1 MGHRKHSAPRH
12 GSLGLRPRKRAAR
25 IVPRVR
31 SWPSETWFDRIIKSI
46 GVEEASKLGI
56 QNKPVLLGFVAYK
69 AGMSHVI
76 AIDDR
81 PNTPTYGKEVFKPV
95 TILDAPPIV
104 VLGVRGYEYDP
115 MRGLYSIGEA
125 WKSPIEAISEMYE
138 KIYSENP
145 LVDFNVKDMIRKY
158 LKGLRKVNPGLV
170 KPDPSSEYGYKFI
183 EMNWEKRLEDLKSRE
198 LADIRVIVS
207 TIPVLSGIGKKKPEI
222 IEIKIG
228 GGSNIDERVKY
239 AEEILGSY
247 VTVDQVFR
255 EGQFVDV
262 IGVTKGKGFQGVI
275 KRFGV
280 KELPRWHKHRKGSR
294 KIGSRSPGFGTMSET
309 PQPGQMGFH
318 RRTEYNKRILRI
330 GLYGWEVTPKGGFL
344 GYGIVYGPYI
354 MLEGSVIGPRKRL
367 LVLRH
372 PIRPPEW
379 TPIEAPKIVYFSH
392 ESKQGV

>member
-12 GSLGLRPRKRAAR
+12 GSLGVRPRKRAAK

-31 SWPSETWFDRIIKSI
+31 SWPSKSWFEILYDKL
-46 GVEEASKLGI
+46 GEEEAGKLGI
-56 QNKPVLLGFVAYK
+56 STKPVLLGYAAYK

-76 AIDDR
+76 IVDDR
-81 PNTPTYGKEVFKPV
+81 PNTPTSGKEVFRPV
-95 TILDAPPIV
+95 TILDTPPLI
-104 VLGVRGYEYDP
+104 VLGIRGYAYDP
-115 MRGLYSIGEA
+115 MRGLYSITEA
-125 WKSPIEAISEMYE
+125 WRSPIEALNEVYE
-138 KIYSENP
+138 KLYKDNP
-145 LVDFNVKDMIRKY
+145 FIGISAKELIRKY

-170 KPDPSSEYGYKFI
+170 KPKPDSEYGYVFI
-183 EMNWEKRLEDLKSRE
+183 EGNWEKKLETLKSNGIV
-198 LADIRVIVS
+198 DIRAIVS

-228 GGSNIDERVKY
+228 GGKDINERVKY
-239 AEEILGSY
+239 AEEILGGY
-247 VTVDQVFR
+247 ITVDQVFR
-255 EGQFVDV
+255 EGQFIDV

-275 KRFGV
+275 KRFSV

-318 RRTEYNKRILRI
+318 RRTEYNKRILKI
-330 GLYGWEVTPKGGFL
+330 GQYGWEVTPKGGFL
-344 GYGIVYGPYI
+344 GYGIVYGQYI
-354 MLEGSVIGPRKRL
+354 MVEGSVIGPRKRL

-372 PIRPPEW
+372 PIRPPNW
-379 TPIEAPKIVYFSH
+379 IPIEAPQIVYYSH